1 MIKIITDSTCN
12 LPRHV
17 LAEHDIRIAP
27 VSIQFGTETY
37 EEGIDIDRELFY
49 RKIEQLGMIP
59 TSSQPTPAWF
69 AKHYRELTDQGHS
82 IIVITVT
89 SKHSGTYNSAML
101 GKQMVPEA
109 NVAVVDSLSV
119 SLGTGWMVLEAAEA
133 IKAGKLRE
141 MILQRLEEIRARLHV
156 TLTPAT
162 LKYLQMSGRVGRL
175 QSALGSLLDLKPII
189 AIKDGTL
196 EAIQN
201 VRTRSKALERLLERT
216 EQLVGTKNPIN
227 AAVVH
232 AQVPHEGRAL
242 LDQVKRRFNCQ
253 RILSH
258 DLVASLAVHGGPGV
272 IGLIAYKV

>member
-1 MIKIITDSTCN
+1 MIKIIADSTCN
-12 LPRHV
+12 LPRDV

-27 VSIQFGTETY
+27 VAIQFGNETY

>member
-1 MIKIITDSTCN
+1 MIKIIADSTCN
-12 LPRHV
+12 LPEDI

-27 VSIQFGTETY
+27 VAIQFGNETY

-109 NVAVVDSLSV
+109 DVVVVDSLSV

-133 IKAGKLRE
+133 IQAGKLRA
-141 MILQRLEEIRARLHV
+141 MILQRLEDIRTRLHV

-216 EQLVGTKNPIN
+216 EELVGTKNPIN

-232 AQVPHEGRAL
+232 ARVPDEGRAL
-242 LDQVKRRFNCQ
+242 LDAVNRRFNCK

>member
-1 MIKIITDSTCN
+1 MIKIIADSTCN
-12 LPRHV
+12 LPRDV

-27 VSIQFGTETY
+27 VAIQFGNETY

-133 IKAGKLRE
+133 IKAGKLSE